1 MADEYPEV
9 EMSDIEDPTDSSP
22 PPSDYDPSSDSD
34 DSINNLDPESDND
47 SDGPIEDNPG
57 EIVNRPA
64 KKSEIEIE
72 IESLR
77 AELEE
82 TNLKLDTA
90 EHRLVRLREHLLE
103 GCDRF
108 YSTSLRGRCV
118 NKRAKK
124 YIKSFAKETR
134 VEVLRSVAL
143 VGNALRGGDH
153 YDYPASA
160 SASPSDNY
168 SSD

>member
-90 EHRLVRLREHLLE
+90 EHDL
-103 GCDRF
+103 
-108 YSTSLRGRCV
+108 SL
-118 NKRAKK
+118 
-124 YIKSFAKETR
+124 I
-134 VEVLRSVAL
+134 
-143 VGNALRGGDH
+143 H
-153 YDYPASA
+153 I
-160 SASPSDNY
+160 
-168 SSD
+168 